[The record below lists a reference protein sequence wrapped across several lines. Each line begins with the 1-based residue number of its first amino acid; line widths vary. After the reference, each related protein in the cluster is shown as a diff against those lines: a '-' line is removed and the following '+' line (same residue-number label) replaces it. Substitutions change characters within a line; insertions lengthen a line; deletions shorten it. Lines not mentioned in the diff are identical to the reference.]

1 MIDKFCTFLTN
12 KIRKEMPEID
22 DERAE
27 IIMYGL
33 QNIIG
38 EMPKGIIILLIAY
51 LLGLFKLTLLA
62 VLFIAP
68 YRCVSGGVHM
78 KTHLGC
84 IIYTLILY
92 SGTALIGKYVVLT
105 GMIKYV
111 TAFIIWIFC
120 MIMIKLYAPADTENV
135 PILRKKE
142 RLQKL
147 YEKARHNLSW
157 KNPDGIASSDGR
169 SKNSMKSIIARGKR
183 MEFEADSFTEIP
195 DREVGIIIYFDKRV
209 SVPAQKRILSYSL
222 KELRN
227 NERILSKNIFL
238 NVVGNEHIC
247 IIGQNGAG
255 KSTLLKKLYN
265 ELKDRS
271 DINVGYMPQNYA
283 DVIDYSMS
291 PTEFFQSCFD
301 KESCTKAL
309 TYMGNMKFTA
319 DEMFHPIGELSGG
332 QIAKILFLDMVL
344 RKCNVLLLDEPTRNF
359 SPLSAPVI
367 RNALINFN
375 GTIISISH
383 DRKYLDEVADTIY
396 ILNETGL
403 QKI

>member
-142 RLQKL
+142 RLQK
-147 YEKARHNLSW
+147 
-157 KNPDGIASSDGR
+157 
-169 SKNSMKSIIARGKR
+169 
-183 MEFEADSFTEIP
+183 
-195 DREVGIIIYFDKRV
+195 
-209 SVPAQKRILSYSL
+209 QILSYIILTVEFIIALVINNSVITSIIIFGSL
-222 KELRN
+222 IQTFTITRFAYN
-227 NERILSKNIFL
+227 ITKN
-238 NVVGNEHIC
+238 
-247 IIGQNGAG
+247 
-255 KSTLLKKLYN
+255 KY
-265 ELKDRS
+265 
-271 DINVGYMPQNYA
+271 GYEVYA
-283 DVIDYSMS
+283 
-291 PTEFFQSCFD
+291 
-301 KESCTKAL
+301 
-309 TYMGNMKFTA
+309 
-319 DEMFHPIGELSGG
+319 
-332 QIAKILFLDMVL
+332 
-344 RKCNVLLLDEPTRNF
+344 
-359 SPLSAPVI
+359 
-367 RNALINFN
+367 NA
-375 GTIISISH
+375 
-383 DRKYLDEVADTIY
+383 
-396 ILNETGL
+396 
-403 QKI
+403 